1 MKLTLRYARYIVST
15 LSTIGFFMIPGELQ
29 Q

>member
-1 MKLTLRYARYIVST
+1 MKITLRYARYILST
-15 LSTIGFFMIPGELQ
+15 LSTIGFLFIPGELQ